1 MLLLFLLSILN
12 CARKNDSNSIKNI
25 LIGSWHMKKSID
37 NQYYEIY
44 LSEDFIYTFQDEVI
58 SSMTKYQIRNDSI
71 IYIYDEDSINDYGTR
86 LKIYNSDLF

>member
-1 MLLLFLLSILN
+1 
-12 CARKNDSNSIKNI
+12 
-25 LIGSWHMKKSID
+25 MKKSID